1 MNERIQELAAEAE
14 DYADS
19 IVDQGGEFHPVYT
32 QKFAEL
38 IVRECEKVA
47 KDGSW
52 YYDAPSCGWRNPI
65 NHVCNV
71 MKEHFG
77 VGQ

>member
-1 MNERIQELAAEAE
+1 MNDQLQELAYQAE

-19 IVDQGGEFHPVYT
+19 IVDQGGEFHPAYT
-32 QKFAEL
+32 QKLAEL

-47 KDGSW
+47 KNPEW
-52 YYDAPSCGWRNPI
+52 YGESPSNGWRNPI
-65 NHVCNV
+65 RHVCNV

-77 VGQ
+77 VK